1 MRVFAVFRDEMHRLV
16 ELAADDTASRRFGRL
31 TTALALVELN
41 EHRGVFG
48 GPCPAPQAHVPA
60 RVHRLL
66 TPPNRLTAGHRL
78 RLTAV
83 ASLVPVIPV
92 LVAFVPGLRALG

>member
-1 MRVFAVFRDEMHRLV
+1 MPVFAAFREEMHRLV
-16 ELAADDTASRRFGRL
+16 ELAADDMASRRFGRL

-41 EHRGVFG
+41 EHRGVFTTPG
-48 GPCPAPQAHVPA
+48 THVPA

-66 TPPNRLTAGHRL
+66 TPENRLTPAHRL

-83 ASLVPVIPV
+83 ASLIPTAPV
-92 LVAFVPGLRALG
+92 LLALTPALRALS